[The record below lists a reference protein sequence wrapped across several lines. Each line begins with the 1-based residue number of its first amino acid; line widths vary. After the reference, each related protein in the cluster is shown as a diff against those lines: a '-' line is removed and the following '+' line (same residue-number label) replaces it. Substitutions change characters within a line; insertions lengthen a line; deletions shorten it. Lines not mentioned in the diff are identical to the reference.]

1 MKILVLGGD
10 GFIGSHF
17 VDAIVSLGHEV
28 TVFDRF
34 AYGVSKNLE
43 HQRDNIKFVSGEF
56 ANRDQLSK
64 ALEGQEIVYHF
75 IWATSPATSW
85 HDPFVE
91 IETNLKTS
99 IQLFDLATSLNIKKI
114 VFPSS
119 GGAIY
124 GKQTDVID
132 ENALPKPF
140 SPYGITK
147 LATEYYLNYYR
158 VHSDMA
164 IDVYRIGN
172 AYGPRQ
178 SMNSPQGVLAVWMG
192 KILKHEKIEVYG
204 GIQAVR
210 DYICAEDIARLMV
223 HSINHSELSGN
234 YNVGTGKGSSV
245 LELLDI
251 VRNVIDD
258 PFEYEVLSK
267 RGFDNTK
274 VILDSSK
281 LLSFFSGFEFQTME
295 DKIKETWSYL
305 KEVHDYKKGS
315 TCDKA

>member
-1 MKILVLGGD
+1 MNILVLGGD

-43 HQRDNIKFVSGEF
+43 HQRDKIKFISGEF
-56 ANRDQLSK
+56 ANRDQLGN
-64 ALEGQEIVYHF
+64 ALESQDIVYHF
-75 IWATSPATSW
+75 IWGTSPATSW

-91 IETNLKTS
+91 VETNLKAS
-99 IQLFDLATSLNIKKI
+99 IQLFDLAASLDIKKI
-114 VFPSS
+114 VFSSS

-124 GKQTDVID
+124 GKQTNVID
-132 ENALPKPF
+132 ENVLPNPF

-158 VHSDMA
+158 EHSDMA
-164 IDVYRIGN
+164 IDIYRIGN

-178 SMNSPQGVLAVWMG
+178 SMDSPQGVLAVWMG

-204 GIQAVR
+204 GTQAVR
-210 DYICAEDIARLMV
+210 DYIYAEDIARLML
-223 HSINHSELSGN
+223 HSINQAELSDS
-234 YNVGTGKGSSV
+234 YNVGTGEGRSV

-258 PFEYEVLSK
+258 PFEYEVFSQ

-281 LLSFFSGFEFQTME
+281 LLSFFPGFEYQKME
-295 DKIKETWSYL
+295 DKIKETWVYL
-305 KEVHDYKKGS
+305 KEVHDYNNS
-315 TCDKA
+315 TCHKT

>member
-17 VDAIVSLGHEV
+17 ADKAVLQGHDV

-34 AYGVSKNLE
+34 TYGVSKNLE
-43 HQRDNIKFVSGEF
+43 HQRDKVKFISGEF
-56 ANRDQLSK
+56 ANREQLGK

-75 IWATSPATSW
+75 IWTTTPATSW
-85 HDPFVE
+85 NDPFVE
-91 IETNLKTS
+91 LETNLKAS
-99 IQLFDLATSLNIKKI
+99 VQLFDLAASLYIKKI

-124 GKQTDVID
+124 GKQAEIIT
-132 ENALPKPF
+132 EKMLPSPF

-158 VHSDMA
+158 EHSGIA

-178 SMNSPQGVLAVWMG
+178 SMDSPQGVLGVWMG

-204 GIQAVR
+204 GAQAVR
-210 DYICAEDIARLMV
+210 DYIYVEDIATLML
-223 HSINHSELSGN
+223 HSVNHPELSDY
-234 YNVGTGKGSSV
+234 YNVGSGEGRSV
-245 LELLDI
+245 VELLDI

-258 PFEYEVLSK
+258 PFEYEVFSK

-274 VILDSSK
+274 VVLDSSK
-281 LLSFFSGFEFQTME
+281 LLSFFSGFEFQKME
-295 DKIKETWSYL
+295 DKIKETWL
-305 KEVHDYKKGS
+305 HIKEVHHFKKHI
-315 TCDKA
+315 CP

>member
-1 MKILVLGGD
+1 MNILVLGGD

-17 VDAIVSLGHEV
+17 IDKAVSHGHEV

-34 AYGVSKNLE
+34 AYNISKNLE
-43 HQRDNIKFVSGEF
+43 HQRGKIKFISGEF
-56 ANRDQLSK
+56 ANRDQLAM
-64 ALEGQEIVYHF
+64 ALKDQEIVYHF
-75 IWATSPATSW
+75 VWATTPATSW
-85 HDPFVE
+85 NDPFIE

-114 VFPSS
+114 VFSSS

-124 GKQTDVID
+124 GKQVDVID
-132 ENALPKPF
+132 ENALPNPF

-178 SMNSPQGVLAVWMG
+178 SMDSPQGVLAVWMG

-204 GIQAVR
+204 GTQAVR
-210 DYICAEDIARLMV
+210 DYIYAEDIARLML
-223 HSINHSELSGN
+223 HSINHPELSDN

-251 VRNVIDD
+251 VRNVIDE
-258 PFEYEVLSK
+258 PFEYEVFSK

-281 LLSFFSGFEFQTME
+281 LLSFFSGFEFQKME

-305 KEVHDYKKGS
+305 KEVHGYKVES